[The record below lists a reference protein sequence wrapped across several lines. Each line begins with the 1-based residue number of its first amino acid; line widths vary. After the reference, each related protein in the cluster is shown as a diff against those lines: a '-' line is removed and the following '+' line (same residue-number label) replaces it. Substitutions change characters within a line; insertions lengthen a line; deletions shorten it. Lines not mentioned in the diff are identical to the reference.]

1 VRALL
6 GPGDTLGVPLM
17 KPLDASAAAA
27 VRTGGEAAAAA
38 TASKKS
44 AQIARASGEWE
55 DGSVTEKIPNIIPR
69 IVVPVR
75 NKIRSACCVV
85 HLNIA
90 RKFILPFFGVF
101 PNIPRCDSLHV
112 TILVHVPCD
121 NTHR

>member
-1 VRALL
+1 MRALL

-38 TASKKS
+38 TASKKA

-55 DGSVTEKIPNIIPR
+55 DGSVTENLPNIISR

-75 NKIRSACCVV
+75 SKIRSAS
-85 HLNIA
+85 
-90 RKFILPFFGVF
+90 K
-101 PNIPRCDSLHV
+101 SLY
-112 TILVHVPCD
+112 I
-121 NTHR
+121 